1 MEKKK
6 EYLIEL
12 TNKINRTIKHSS
24 SFTYVY
30 ETLSLDKFKLNVKYN
45 YDETIKRCIELK
57 NLLNKITSIVFKPH
71 IKASTNEV
79 ILRSEFA
86 SSLSNQSFNDT
97 LKDSKLWK
105 NKNGVMT
112 PEYVHSL
119 EFIDS
124 IDTYENRF
132 ISLLITL
139 IEDEVEYMLS
149 NIFPLVES
157 IEEHFEV
164 NGITYGEHSLFK
176 EFSRLDYPYNDVF
189 KKEKGNPNKVYTLVR
204 MLLKRVKQLKNTEFF
219 KITHKYIDKNII
231 PTNILIHDE
240 LYSYCFRFYKANY
253 LNVVTLSSMN
263 EYYYNYCL
271 LCFFKYLSS
280 LNIAKTAKSNN
291 ATLRVDASNR
301 LRFDDISFKKGM
313 FSYLIKEDQENL
325 GFFME
330 VRLIEKAIRT
340 NTKVGEERIAR
351 YYFLT
356 SKTYSKENEVS
367 INKEIENKK
376 LEFNNVIL
384 LTQNNIVRNFSSV
397 LTLSIY
403 KDNHDLLFKNLLSS
417 LSMLFKTDTMIFE
430 AKCPVCGS
438 SDLTYDGFTYKC
450 SKCGSTYSLLNID
463 NEDILWVK
471 SFRR

>member
-12 TNKINRTIKHSS
+12 SEKLKRTIKRSS

-30 ETLSLDKFKLNVKYN
+30 ETLSLHKFKLNVKYN
-45 YDETIKRCIELK
+45 YEETLLRVNELK
-57 NLLNKITSIVFKPH
+57 NVLNKITSIVLKPH

-79 ILRSEFA
+79 IIRSEF
-86 SSLSNQSFNDT
+86 STNLSNKSFNDT

-105 NKNGVMT
+105 NKNGIMT
-112 PEYVHSL
+112 PEYVHSI

-139 IEDEVEYMLS
+139 IEDEVEYILS

-176 EFSRLDYPYNDVF
+176 EFNSLNYPYEDVF

-204 MLLKRVKQLKNTEFF
+204 RLVKRVKQIKNTEFF
-219 KITHKYIDKNII
+219 KITHKFIDKNII

-240 LYSYCFRFYKANY
+240 LYSYCFRFYKVNY
-253 LNVVTLSSMN
+253 LNVTTNSSIN

-280 LNIAKTAKSNN
+280 LNIAKTTKSNN
-291 ATLRVDASNR
+291 ATLSIDANNR
-301 LRFDDISFKKGM
+301 LRFDELSFKKGM
-313 FSYLIKEDQENL
+313 FSYLIKEDKENL

-330 VRLIEKAIRT
+330 VRLIEKAIKT
-340 NTKVGEERIAR
+340 NTKVSEDKKAT

-356 SKTYSKENEVS
+356 SKTYSKENEIS
-367 INKEIENKK
+367 IQKEIENKK
-376 LEFNNVIL
+376 LEFNNVVL
-384 LTQNNIVRNFSSV
+384 LTQNNIIRNFSSV
-397 LTLSIY
+397 LSLSIY
-403 KDNHDLLFKNLLSS
+403 KPNHDLLFKNLISS
-417 LSMLFKTDTMIFE
+417 LSMLFKTDTEIFE

-438 SDLTYDGFTYKC
+438 VDLLYDGYTYKC
-450 SKCGSTYSLLNID
+450 SKCGSTYSLIKLNND
-463 NEDILWVK
+463 DILWVK

>member
-204 MLLKRVKQLKNTEFF
+204 TLLKRVKQLKNTEFF

-253 LNVVTLSSMN
+253 LNVVTNLSM
-263 EYYYNYCL
+263 
-271 LCFFKYLSS
+271 
-280 LNIAKTAKSNN
+280 KSNN
-291 ATLRVDASNR
+291 ATLRIDSSNR